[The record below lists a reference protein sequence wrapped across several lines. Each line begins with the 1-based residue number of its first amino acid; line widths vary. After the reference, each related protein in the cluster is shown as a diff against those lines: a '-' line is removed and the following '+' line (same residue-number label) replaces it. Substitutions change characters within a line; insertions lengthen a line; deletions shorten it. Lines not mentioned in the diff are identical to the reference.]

1 MKSMSSVAMIKA
13 FNLRTARI
21 SSNWT
26 LMSWL
31 FAWLCPTAGLEPG
44 CSAGMLGSCI
54 FQSGQG
60 FGVGTE

>member
-31 FAWLCPTAGLEPG
+31 FAWLCPSWFGIECTQRQHQGGSGAG
-44 CSAGMLGSCI
+44 
-54 FQSGQG
+54 QRNQYH
-60 FGVGTE
+60 